1 MPWPAAGATILAMAD
16 SPKIIAFDHVG
27 VRVRDAAR
35 ARDFYGKLGFEV
47 TFEDTASPVI
57 ILRNPAGVE
66 VNLVVNAA
74 PAPGPNVLM
83 DVPEKHPGFTHVA
96 LRVASIADTV
106 TALGALGIAITEGPV
121 KLGPYNTSVFVR
133 DPDGNVIELTEHR
146 AA

>member
-1 MPWPAAGATILAMAD
+1 MAD
-16 SPKIIAFDHVG
+16 APKIIAVDHVG

-35 ARDFYGKLGFEV
+35 ARAFYGKLGFRV
-47 TFEDTASPVI
+47 TYEDTASPVI

-74 PAPGPNVLM
+74 PEPGPNVLM
-83 DVPEKHPGFTHVA
+83 DIAEKHPGFTHVA
-96 LRVASIADTV
+96 LRVASIEDTV
-106 TALGALGIAITEGPV
+106 TALAGLDIVITEGPV
-121 KLGPYNTSVFVR
+121 ALGPWNTSVFIR

>member
-1 MPWPAAGATILAMAD
+1 MTA
-16 SPKIIAFDHVG
+16 SPNIVAVDHIG

-35 ARDFYGKLGFEV
+35 AREFYGKLGFHV
-47 TFEDTASPVI
+47 TYEDKTDPVI

-66 VNLVVNAA
+66 INLVVNAVPGA
-74 PAPGPNVLM
+74 GPNVLM

-96 LRVASIADTV
+96 LRVASIDDTV
-106 TALGALGIAITEGPV
+106 TALRALDIAISEGPV
-121 KLGPYNTSVFVR
+121 KLGLRNVSLFIR